1 MLDIQDNV
9 RQVAQISYEGKKM
22 INQQLEMIASTG
34 IVDKYNID
42 GILDIIKMERLDAAA
57 IQMNIDSKLFDNKT
71 T

>member
-1 MLDIQDNV
+1 MSIQENV

-22 INQQLEMIASTG
+22 INQQLEMIATTG

-57 IQMNIDSKLFDNKT
+57 IQMNIDSKIFK
-71 T
+71 

>member
-1 MLDIQDNV
+1 MTDIQDNV

-22 INQQLEMIASTG
+22 INQHLEMIASTG

-42 GILDIIKMERLDAAA
+42 GVLDIIKMERLDAAA
-57 IQMNIDSKLFDNKT
+57 IQMNIDSKLFDSKT